1 MKFIYEEHTDNK
13 KQKGAVMYM
22 RVNKIHQLD
31 YFIKEKINNNN
42 NNNKVVGLY
51 MRTNAT
57 DDVAIDNSIHKQ
69 TRILEQYCNE
79 NNILNIIEYVDIS
92 KSGLSKDR
100 KALQQMINDIKSQK
114 INTIIVTDVTKL
126 FRNPMDIGKLLL
138 ENYMKDIEIIS
149 LDYSLEGFKSLFE
162 TLNKNNHIEEDT
174 EDDDLEEI

>member
-1 MKFIYEEHTDNK
+1 MKFIYEEHTGNK
-13 KQKGAVMYM
+13 NQNDVAMYI

-31 YFIKEKINNNN
+31 YFVKEKISNNIQ
-42 NNNKVVGLY
+42 NKVVGLY

-57 DDVAIDNSIHKQ
+57 DDIEIDNSIYKQ
-69 TRILEQYCNE
+69 TRILEQYCKE
-79 NNILNIIEYVDIS
+79 NNIINRIEYVDIS

-100 KALQQMINDIKSQK
+100 KALQQMINDIKSKK

-162 TLNKNNHIEEDT
+162 TLNKNKHIEENT